1 MSSISDI
8 LTATKNIVTA
18 INGLGQTYIQIAGSK
33 VSAQISTPTV
43 VLVGQGRLA
52 RIVITTSGTTS
63 GSIYDASVSTATS
76 PKIYTIDHTGG
87 GGGGGGG
94 GSSGIRVIEIN
105 IPVNNGIVV
114 APGTGQVV
122 TVSYS

>member
-8 LTATKNIVTA
+8 LTAAKNIVTA
-18 INGLGQTYIQIAGSK
+18 INGLGQTYLQVSGSR
-33 VSAQISTPTV
+33 VSRQISAATV

-52 RIVITTSGTTS
+52 RIIVTTAGSAA
-63 GSIYDASVSTATS
+63 GSIYDASVSTATT
-76 PKIYTIDHTGG
+76 PKIF
-87 GGGGGGG
+87 
-94 GSSGIRVIEIN
+94 VIANTLGVTEIN
-105 IPVNNGIVV
+105 IPVENGIVV

>member
-8 LTATKNIVTA
+8 LTAAKNIVTA
-18 INGLGQTYIQIAGSK
+18 INGLGQTYLQVSGSR
-33 VSAQISTPTV
+33 VSRQISAATV

-52 RIVITTSGTTS
+52 RVIVTTAGSAA
-63 GSIYDASVSTATS
+63 GSIYDASVSTATT
-76 PKIYTIDHTGG
+76 PKIF
-87 GGGGGGG
+87 
-94 GSSGIRVIEIN
+94 VIANTLGVTEIN
-105 IPVNNGIVV
+105 IPVENGIVV

>member
-8 LTATKNIVTA
+8 LTAAKNIVTA
-18 INGLGQTYIQIAGSK
+18 INGLGQTYLQVSGSRVSRQIGA
-33 VSAQISTPTV
+33 ATV

-52 RIVITTSGTTS
+52 RVIVTTAGSAS
-63 GSIYDASVSTATS
+63 GSIYDASVSTATT
-76 PKIYTIDHTGG
+76 PKIF
-87 GGGGGGG
+87 
-94 GSSGIRVIEIN
+94 VIANTLGVTEIN
-105 IPVNNGIVV
+105 IPVENGIVV